1 MINNIKLGSL
11 FIIFS
16 AFSFSI
22 MEIAVKI
29 SGSNIPVMEQVFA
42 RNFITLFISAFMMIK
57 NKEKKFPNKNNI
69 FLIICRSVSGYL
81 GIICYFYA
89 ANNMVLADASVLQK
103 TSPFWASF
111 FAFILI
117 KEKILKVQWLGMIIA
132 AIGSIFII
140 KPSFMINSS
149 IISFSNIINLNSNI
163 FTALIALS
171 AAMFAGISYSIIG
184 SLKGKES
191 NALIIF
197 YFSLFS
203 CIFSL
208 FFIKSFVIPNM
219 TEILLLLLIGIFAG
233 LGQFFLTAAYKKA
246 PVSSISIYNY
256 TGVIFSY
263 IFSIF
268 IFKETVDLYS
278 VIGMILTISA
288 ALLVY
293 FCKSKN

>member
-1 MINNIKLGSL
+1 MINDSNNNIKLGSL

-16 AFSFSI
+16 ALSFSI

-42 RNFITLFISAFMMIK
+42 RNFVTLFISAFVMIK
-57 NKEKKFPNKNNI
+57 NKEKPFPDKKNV
-69 FLIICRSVSGYL
+69 LSIICRSLSGYL

-89 ANNMVLADASVLQK
+89 TNNMVLADASVLQK
-103 TSPFWASF
+103 TSPFWSSL

-117 KEKILKVQWLGMIIA
+117 KEKVLKIQWLGMIIA
-132 AIGSIFII
+132 AIGSVFII
-140 KPSFMINSS
+140 KPSM
-149 IISFSNIINLNSNI
+149 NSNI
-163 FTALIALS
+163 FPALIALS
-171 AAMFAGISYSIIG
+171 AAMFAGISYAIIG

-203 CIFSL
+203 CLFSL
-208 FFIKSFVIPNM
+208 FFIKSFVLPSLFEM
-219 TEILLLLLIGIFAG
+219 LLLLLIGIFAG
-233 LGQFFLTAAYKKA
+233 FGQFFLTVAYKKA
-246 PVSSISIYNY
+246 PVSAVSIYNY

-263 IFSIF
+263 IFSVF
-268 IFKETVDLYS
+268 MFKEIVDIYS
-278 VIGMILTISA
+278 IIGMILTIFA

-293 FCKSKN
+293 YYKNKVYIKN

>member
-1 MINNIKLGSL
+1 MINDSNNNIKLGSL

-16 AFSFSI
+16 ALSFSI

-42 RNFITLFISAFMMIK
+42 RNFVTLFISAFVMIK
-57 NKEKKFPNKNNI
+57 NKEKPFPDKKNV
-69 FLIICRSVSGYL
+69 LSIICRSLSGYL

-89 ANNMVLADASVLQK
+89 TNNMVLADASVLQK
-103 TSPFWASF
+103 TSPFWSSL

-117 KEKILKVQWLGMIIA
+117 KEKVLKIQWLGMIIA
-132 AIGSIFII
+132 AIGSVFII
-140 KPSFMINSS
+140 KPSM
-149 IISFSNIINLNSNI
+149 NSNI
-163 FTALIALS
+163 FPALIALS
-171 AAMFAGISYSIIG
+171 AAMFAGISYAIIG

-203 CIFSL
+203 CLFSL
-208 FFIKSFVIPNM
+208 FFIKSFVLPSLF
-219 TEILLLLLIGIFAG
+219 EILILLLIGIFAG
-233 LGQFFLTAAYKKA
+233 FGQFFLTVAYKKA
-246 PVSSISIYNY
+246 SVSAVSIYNY

-263 IFSIF
+263 IFSVF
-268 IFKETVDLYS
+268 MFKEIVDIYS
-278 VIGMILTISA
+278 IIGMILTIFA

-293 FCKSKN
+293 YYKNKVYIKN